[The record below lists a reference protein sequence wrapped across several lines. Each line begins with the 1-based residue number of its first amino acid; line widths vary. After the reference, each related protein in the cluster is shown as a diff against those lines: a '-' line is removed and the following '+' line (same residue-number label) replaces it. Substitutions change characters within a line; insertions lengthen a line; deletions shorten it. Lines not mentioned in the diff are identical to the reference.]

1 MKNLISCCGL
11 NCETCDA
18 RIATINNDDAM
29 RAATAEKWMK
39 QYNVPHIDPASV
51 NCTGCRIE
59 GTKIGHWNEC
69 KIRLCASD
77 KGYQTCG
84 ECGQMS
90 SCELVSPVFKFLP
103 EAVDNL
109 KSLN

>member
-18 RIATINNDDAM
+18 RIATMNNDDAM
-29 RAATAEKWMK
+29 RKATAEKWMK
-39 QYNVPHIDPASV
+39 QYNVPEISPASV
-51 NCTGCRIE
+51 NCTGCRAE
-59 GTKIGHWNEC
+59 GAKIGHWSEC
-69 KIRLCASD
+69 KIRLCASG
-77 KGYQTCG
+77 KGYKTCG
-84 ECGQMS
+84 ECDQMT

-103 EAVDNL
+103 EAIDNL